1 MINWMRPMSLTKNKI
16 MIHKIRSKKEYH
28 ETMVLIYTLMNKG
41 EKALSKSEAKQ
52 LSALVIEAEKYEDE
66 EMGLQPQ
73 KPPKSIPELITYKM
87 FERKMNQSSLAYTLG
102 MSQSKVSDILSG
114 KRKADITFLKGVHKL
129 FKLDAEFLLKYA

>member
-1 MINWMRPMSLTKNKI
+1 MSLTKNKI
-16 MIHKIRSKKEYH
+16 MTHKIRSNKEYH

-52 LSALVIEAEKYEDE
+52 LSALVIKAEKYEDE

-102 MSQSKVSDILSG
+102 MSQSKVSDILHG
-114 KRKADITFLKGVHKL
+114 KRKADIAFLKGVHKL
-129 FKLDAEFLLKYA
+129 FQLDAEFLLKYA

>member
-1 MINWMRPMSLTKNKI
+1 MRPMSLTKNKI